1 MLEVIGTGST
11 SLVTQDWHDTWL
23 NSYDAAQLEDHLIQL
38 HAGHTMGE
46 LPVSSEPTKAF
57 ATTWSYQFKELA
69 GRTFLSYWR
78 NPVYILSVVAVNFFC
93 GLLVGL
99 SFKNTPNTIQG
110 TENKLFVSG
119 IDKQITM
126 GWLLTLR
133 RRFL

>member
-38 HAGHTMGE
+38 HAGHTM
-46 LPVSSEPTKAF
+46 ANC
-57 ATTWSYQFKELA
+57 QFHQSPQRRSRPL
-69 GRTFLSYWR
+69 GRTNSRSLRGAPSCRTGGTLSISFQSLR
-78 NPVYILSVVAVNFFC
+78 SISSAAC
-93 GLLVGL
+93 LVGL

-133 RRFL
+133 